1 MTERTRWDE
10 LLAGEI
16 KVPAN
21 DTLGF
26 KMVPTDDPQQEIALS
41 WTVPAELCNSVGDLQ
56 GGVMAAF
63 VDAVLGVAAAGH
75 LPEDRFPALADMHLS
90 LLRPAPVG
98 MNLTGRGRILKAG
111 RRVLFAEAEVFDDQ
125 GRLIAKAS
133 GTEIPAAS

>member
-26 KMVPTDDPQQEIALS
+26 KMVPTDDPKQEISLS

-75 LPEDRFPALADMHLS
+75 LPDDRFPALADMHLS
-90 LLRPAPVG
+90 LLRPAPAG

-111 RRVLFAEAEVFDDQ
+111 RRVLFAEAEVFDDD

-133 GTEIPAAS
+133 GTEIPADS

>member
-26 KMVPTDDPQQEIALS
+26 KMVPTDDPKQGISLS

-75 LPEDRFPALADMHLS
+75 LPDDRFPALADMHLS
-90 LLRPAPVG
+90 LLRPAPAG

-111 RRVLFAEAEVFDDQ
+111 RRVLFAEAEVFDDD

-133 GTEIPAAS
+133 GTEIPADS